1 VDSKV
6 KPTHEQRPRP
16 AGLLAHLE
24 VRPIEVEVAEA
35 GVLALGEATE
45 LPVTW
50 AQMLLVNRLS
60 AAYGLRPPRLRASAV
75 PLRRRGPTTRAPTPR
90 RRAARGRWSSSPRNC
105 GSRPARRDPAQPRE
119 RRGSRDTVDLTPKT
133 AARTGQ
139 PDRASCRSPDGFSAP
154 IAVREGRSYRASRP
168 TRGRGSDPQPEG
180 QRPQTSF
187 APRFPSLSR

>member
-1 VDSKV
+1 MDSKV

-60 AAYGLRPPRLRASAV
+60 AAYGLRPPRLRASAPPRCRFDV
-75 PLRRRGPTTRAPTPR
+75 AVRQPAHPR
-90 RRAARGRWSSSPRNC
+90 RDDGRLEGVGPRHPETA
-105 GSRPARRDPAQPRE
+105 GQGPQDATRPSRVNAGAPE
-119 RRGSRDTVDLTPKT
+119 TP
-133 AARTGQ
+133 
-139 PDRASCRSPDGFSAP
+139 S
-154 IAVREGRSYRASRP
+154 I
-168 TRGRGSDPQPEG
+168 
-180 QRPQTSF
+180 
-187 APRFPSLSR
+187 